1 MIALILARGGSK
13 GVPKKNIKILANKP
27 LIGYVIEAASK
38 SKKIDQIY
46 VSTDSQEISDISK
59 KYGAKIIERP
69 NFLAQ
74 DNSKDIDSFIHAL
87 DFLPNNIEEIVQ
99 LRATTPL
106 IQSSVLDEGIDFYLE
121 NKINC
126 TSMRSGHETP
136 ESITKFYKLENGFFK
151 NILEASNID
160 YSDIPRQM
168 CPKTFKP
175 NGYIDIL
182 KTNVF
187 KSNKTFYG
195 DKILAFLTDN
205 AIEID
210 SIEEFNYLEYI
221 IKTKNGTSI

>member
-151 NILEASNID
+151 NILEASKLLFLSKKKEIIA
-160 YSDIPRQM
+160 SQETI
-168 CPKTFKP
+168 
-175 NGYIDIL
+175 IL
-182 KTNVF
+182 LLTLK
-187 KSNKTFYG
+187 KS
-195 DKILAFLTDN
+195 I
-205 AIEID
+205 
-210 SIEEFNYLEYI
+210 
-221 IKTKNGTSI
+221 